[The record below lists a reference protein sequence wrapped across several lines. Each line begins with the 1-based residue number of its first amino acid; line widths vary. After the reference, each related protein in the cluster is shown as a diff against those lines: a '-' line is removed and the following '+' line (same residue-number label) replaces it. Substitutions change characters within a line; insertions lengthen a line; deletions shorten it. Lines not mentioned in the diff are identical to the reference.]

1 MCASPYYL
9 CIPVRELLIIN
20 LNQLLQML
28 VLSLSISLGLREQ
41 LLRSFRILQ
50 SQGRIT
56 NLTLDEILKR
66 KVCQ

>member
-1 MCASPYYL
+1 MCASPHYL

-41 LLRSFRILQ
+41 LLRSFPD
-50 SQGRIT
+50 SSAPGT
-56 NLTLDEILKR
+56 YNEPHP
-66 KVCQ
+66 

>member
-1 MCASPYYL
+1 MCASPHYL

-41 LLRSFRILQ
+41 LLPLFPDS
-50 SQGRIT
+50 SEPGT
-56 NLTLDEILKR
+56 YNEPHP
-66 KVCQ
+66 

>member
-1 MCASPYYL
+1 MCASPHYL

-56 NLTLDEILKR
+56 NLTLDEIR
-66 KVCQ
+66 